1 MKYQNSSI
9 VIFILGLVPIKR
21 TNSEPSNFAN
31 RIRVDKYMSSSHGSL
46 MHNTV
51 NNGAA
56 GNIGSSADAYST
68 ASSTSSISSSPF
80 HSDSPLGTPNL
91 IDGGDQRQDSNFF
104 QGLLPLFV

>member
-1 MKYQNSSI
+1 M
-9 VIFILGLVPIKR
+9 PIKR

-31 RIRVDKYMSSSHGSL
+31 RIRVDKHMSSSHGSL

-51 NNGAA
+51 NNGAGV
-56 GNIGSSADAYST
+56 GNGSSADAYST

-91 IDGGDQRQDSNFF
+91 IDGDDQRQDGNFF
-104 QGLLPLFV
+104 QGKLSLFFIIFIIFNKL